1 MPESRLPDDSVSDF
15 RKCMVWFGMAA
26 SGLLMQPKGSLQFIS
41 QPVNWDPMPSPSASA
56 PPVSCVVLYVKDIP
70 KVAAF
75 YERCFGMTPL
85 PGATKG
91 WMQLASPSG
100 GCVIALHQAA
110 VTQRSGAAMKLVF
123 GVADVRAF
131 KSAKEKQG

>member
-1 MPESRLPDDSVSDF
+1 
-15 RKCMVWFGMAA
+15 
-26 SGLLMQPKGSLQFIS
+26 
-41 QPVNWDPMPSPSASA
+41 MPSPSPSA

-131 KSAKEKQG
+131 KSAKEKQGLKFGVVHVVREGPGHEFCNAKDPAGNSISISSRGLTS